1 MSCSA
6 KTTNHHVAIEQEFAS
21 LEQLLNQ
28 TADDASTCLRL
39 LKNELSEYDS
49 RHGNHF
55 TNTAKSYLRSDMRTA
70 KDTASDMKRVAHQ
83 INRTHNPSHSE
94 VESARN
100 MMDATAKAMDVL
112 KTTARNY
119 DQKNGKA
126 TGVKGT
132 IENVVGKNDTNK
144 DTKGGL
150 LGNKD
155 KDERHGGLFGSGEKD
170 KGEKHGGILGM
181 GNKDKDDKHGGLFG
195 MGDQKQDE
203 KHGGI
208 LGMGNKD
215 KDEQHGGIM
224 GMGKDKDGHGNH
236 GGGILGSSDT
246 VESLVKSTLRDN
258 FNLSPLS
265 HQITIAEKSLSSSP
279 SIVDKAK
286 EAIHDVKDKLT
297 GDKTSP
303 THERHHATHAVNP

>member
-1 MSCSA
+1 DTQQQPQQPQLIMGKSSD
-6 KTTNHHVAIEQEFAS
+6 HHVAIEQEFAS
-21 LEQLLNQ
+21 LEQLLNR
-28 TADDASTCLRL
+28 TADDASICLRL

-70 KDTASDMKRVAHQ
+70 KDTASDMKHVAHQ
-83 INRTHNPSHSE
+83 INRTRSPSHSE

-170 KGEKHGGILGM
+170 KGEKHGGIM
-181 GNKDKDDKHGGLFG
+181 
-195 MGDQKQDE
+195 
-203 KHGGI
+203 
-208 LGMGNKD
+208 GMGNKD
-215 KDEQHGGIM
+215 KDEKHGGFL

-236 GGGILGSSDT
+236 GGGILGSSNS

-258 FNLSPLS
+258 FNLSPLN
-265 HQITIAEKSLSSSP
+265 HQINVAEKSLSP

-286 EAIHDVKDKLT
+286 VAIHDVKDKLT